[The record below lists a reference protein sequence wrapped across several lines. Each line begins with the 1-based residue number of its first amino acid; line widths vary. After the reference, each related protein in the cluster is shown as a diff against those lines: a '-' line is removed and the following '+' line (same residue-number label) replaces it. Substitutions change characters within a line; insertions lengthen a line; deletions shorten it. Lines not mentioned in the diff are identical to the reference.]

1 MKRKILLL
9 ITFLLT
15 GSMFA
20 MAQNITVKG
29 VIKDQEGITLPGV
42 SIKVKASTQ
51 GVLTGVNGEFA
62 ISVPGNAILVF
73 TYLGFKNL
81 EEPING
87 RTEFNITLIEENRQ
101 LSEVVVVGY
110 GTQRK
115 GDITGAVSVI
125 SEKEFKSRPNTQFG
139 NVIQGKTAGVQV
151 ISPSGKPSA
160 GISIRIRGTNSIS
173 GGSDPLYVVDGVPTS
188 DTRSLNP
195 SDIENISVLKDA
207 SSAAIYGAQ
216 GANGVVLITTK
227 KGKSATPKVEF
238 SVYTGFSSVWKKLD
252 VLNGEQYRVL
262 MTELGRNTDWTKYTA
277 NTNWQNEVFQNG
289 NSQNYQ
295 LAFSGKSDKTTYYVS
310 GGWVQ
315 QKGAVRSS
323 EMDRYSFKVNLDQKV
338 NKWLNM
344 GTNIAYTRY
353 HDVDVSDNSAVNQ
366 GGVILGVLST
376 PPVIGIYNT
385 DGTFTS
391 NPFQNWENPISG
403 TDGSE
408 RGYKNQRFL
417 GNVFGEVSF
426 LPELKF
432 RSNLGVDY
440 SNAAYDYFLD
450 PIRTSYGRANA
461 GIGQYNTN
469 LMNYW
474 ISDNTLSY
482 NKHFGKHNF
491 SALGGVV
498 FQKSRWENSSIERR
512 NFSGI
517 AVTTPGGGS
526 VIQSAN
532 ADKSESTNESFIS
545 RINYDFAGKYLLTAN
560 FRADASSTFGPGNK
574 WGYFPSFSLGWRLS
588 EEAFLKDVLIIND
601 LKIRAGWGIVG
612 NDRTSGNSY
621 AYLARV
627 GVGANYPIGGTV
639 QPGSY
644 PITIQ
649 NDKLKWEETEQ
660 TNIGFDLSIL
670 NSRVTLTADAYLK
683 KTTDLILNLPLPR
696 STGFDIGIQNAG
708 SLQNKGLEFQI
719 STKNFVNDFKWDTD
733 FNISFNRNKVINI
746 VGEQLNAGGVASRGD
761 ASLSQE
767 GSPLGLFFGYQADIV
782 DPQTGNLMYIDANG
796 NSTFNPAANDRR
808 IIGNPNPDFI
818 YGFTNAFSYKNIGLN
833 VFVQGSQGNDIFNA
847 SRIET
852 ESMQGPK
859 NQSAVVLERW
869 TAPGQITDIPK
880 AVADND
886 NNSRISTRFVED
898 GSYLRVKSATLSY
911 DLPKFLL
918 SKVKM
923 GNARLY
929 VTGENLFTVTGYKGF
944 DPEVNY
950 AGGSNTVQGID
961 FGTYPQTRNL
971 IFGLNVSF

>member
-1 MKRKILLL
+1 MKRKLLLL

-20 MAQNITVKG
+20 RAQNITVKG
-29 VIKDQEGITLPGV
+29 VIKDREGITLPGV
-42 SIKVKASTQ
+42 SIKVKATTQ

-62 ISVPGNAILVF
+62 IKVPANAVLLF

-81 EEPING
+81 EESING
-87 RTEFNITLIEENRQ
+87 RTELNVTLIEENRQ

-115 GDITGAVSVI
+115 GDITGAVSVV
-125 SEKEFKSRPNTQFG
+125 SEKEFESRPNTQFG
-139 NVIQGKTAGVQV
+139 NIIQGKSAGVQV

-173 GGSDPLYVVDGVPTS
+173 GGSDPLYVVDGVPSS

-195 SDIENISVLKDA
+195 SDIESISILKDA

-227 KGKSATPKVEF
+227 KGKSETPKVEF
-238 SVYTGFSSVWKKLD
+238 SAYTGFSSVWKKLD
-252 VLNGEQYRVL
+252 VLNGEQYRIL

-277 NTNWQNEVFQNG
+277 NTNWQDEVFQNG

-295 LAFSGKSDKTTYYVS
+295 LALSGQSNKTSYYVS

-323 EMDRYSFKVNLDQKV
+323 EMDRYNFKVNMDQKV

-391 NPFQNWENPISG
+391 NPFQNWENPIAG
-403 TDGSE
+403 TDGAE

-417 GNVFGEVSF
+417 GNLFAEAII
-426 LPELKF
+426 LPELKL
-432 RSNLGVDY
+432 RSSIGIDY

-450 PIRTSYGRANA
+450 PIRTSYGQANK

-474 ISDNTLSY
+474 ISDNTVAY
-482 NKHFGKHNF
+482 NKAFGKHTV
-491 SALGGVV
+491 SALAGFVA
-498 FQKSRWENSSIERR
+498 QKSRWENSSIERR

-517 AVTTPGGGS
+517 AVTTPNGGA

-532 ADKSESTNESFIS
+532 ADKSEQTNASIIS
-545 RINYDFAGKYLLTAN
+545 RVNYDFAGKYLLTAN
-560 FRADASSTFGPGNK
+560 FRSDASSIFGPGKKRGN
-574 WGYFPSFSLGWRLS
+574 FPSFSVGWRIS
-588 EEAFLKDVLIIND
+588 EEPFLKNVNVIND

-612 NDRTSGNSY
+612 NDRITGSY
-621 AYLARV
+621 LSKV

-639 QPGSY
+639 QPGSS
-644 PITIQ
+644 PTSIG
-649 NDKLKWEETEQ
+649 NDKLQWEGTEQ
-660 TNIGFDLSIL
+660 TNIGIDLSVL
-670 NSRVTLTADAYLK
+670 NSRITFTADAYLK
-683 KTTDLILNLPLPR
+683 KTNHLLLNVPIPR
-696 STGFDIGIQNAG
+696 STGFDVGIQNAG

-719 STKNFVNDFKWDTD
+719 TSRNFVNEFKWETD
-733 FNISFNRNKVINI
+733 FNISFNRNKVTNI
-746 VGEQLNAGGVASRGD
+746 VGQQLFAGGVASRGD
-761 ASLSQE
+761 ASLTQE
-767 GSPLGLFFGYQADIV
+767 GSPLGLFYGYVADIV

-796 NSTFNPAANDRR
+796 NSTFNPAASDRR
-808 IIGNPNPDFI
+808 VIGNPNPDFI
-818 YGFTNAFSYKNIGLN
+818 YGFTNSFSYKNIGLN
-833 VFVQGSQGNDIFNA
+833 IFVQGSQGNDIFNA

-859 NQSAVVLERW
+859 NQSTAVLERW
-869 TAPGQITDIPK
+869 TTPGQITDIPK

-886 NNSRISTRFVED
+886 NNSRISTRFVEN

-911 DLPKFLL
+911 DLPKSIL

-923 GNARLY
+923 GNAKLY
-929 VTGENLFTVTGYKGF
+929 VTGENLFTITDYKGF

-950 AGGSNTVQGID
+950 AGGANTVQGID